1 MRKLII
7 LALLYAP
14 SIHAQSP
21 ALGGFT
27 KEDIKERDALN
38 NDKSTPMA
46 AEKATKEWN
55 MNGGLHFESGTNG
68 TRSGY
73 SNRTKRTNSS
83 TGTKSN
89 SYSRD
94 FLERRREARERAR
107 EEAIRKERERKERI
121 ARENA
126 ADFRN
131 GYNAKMASSSAYYDE
146 KRRNDRYRMGEGAR
160 KLDQEIQAKNYV
172 IRREIRQ
179 DSHSIKDENE
189 LLDIMQ
195 NGITSPDH
203 VRMHVNQDGYYDSV
217 IDKTLISDKV
227 EEAKAAN
234 RHKKEI
240 EDAKQKA
247 KDYIESLRRNNFDFN
262 SLLSVISKAKS
273 TEENDSKL
281 TEKTVGEDNK
291 AGTENEKGD
300 STKTKRKRTYEEYVY
315 ELNLNGGNDFD
326 DDDWI
331 TFEEMRKNKE
341 EGMRDELKKEQ
352 ENNKN
357 Y

>member
-1 MRKLII
+1 M
-7 LALLYAP
+7 
-14 SIHAQSP
+14 
-21 ALGGFT
+21 
-27 KEDIKERDALN
+27 
-38 NDKSTPMA
+38 
-46 AEKATKEWN
+46 
-55 MNGGLHFESGTNG
+55 
-68 TRSGY
+68 
-73 SNRTKRTNSS
+73 
-83 TGTKSN
+83 
-89 SYSRD
+89 
-94 FLERRREARERAR
+94 
-107 EEAIRKERERKERI
+107 
-121 ARENA
+121 
-126 ADFRN
+126 
-131 GYNAKMASSSAYYDE
+131 
-146 KRRNDRYRMGEGAR
+146 
-160 KLDQEIQAKNYV
+160 
-172 IRREIRQ
+172 
-179 DSHSIKDENE
+179 
-189 LLDIMQ
+189 
-195 NGITSPDH
+195 
-203 VRMHVNQDGYYDSV
+203 
-217 IDKTLISDKV
+217 

-273 TEENDSKL
+273 TEENNSKL